1 MGGVYMAM
9 IANDTPSPLLPSDEM
24 VSIEQQTT
32 DAANKKPEATNNT
45 VKIDPEGLP
54 GRLIKLPLQ
63 AGNYD
68 NFYSD
73 GKKCGMPVVEVP
85 KYMIWLNKKKKS

>member
-1 MGGVYMAM
+1 M
-9 IANDTPSPLLPSDEM
+9 L
-24 VSIEQQTT
+24 SIK
-32 DAANKKPEATNNT
+32 NGSTNNA

-73 GKKCGMPVVEVP
+73 GKKVWYASGRSTKVYDLTEQKRRNRGRRSIYGC
-85 KYMIWLNKKKKS
+85 SCQS

>member
-1 MGGVYMAM
+1 M
-9 IANDTPSPLLPSDEM
+9 
-24 VSIEQQTT
+24 
-32 DAANKKPEATNNT
+32 
-45 VKIDPEGLP
+45 P

-73 GKKCGMPVVEVP
+73 GKKVWYASGRSTKVYDLAKQKEEIVAEGA
-85 KYMIWLNKKKKS
+85 YMDVAANHKKALFFKGIICISVIFHALKPHWKRILT

>member
-1 MGGVYMAM
+1 
-9 IANDTPSPLLPSDEM
+9 M
-24 VSIEQQTT
+24 VSIEQQAT
-32 DAANKKPEATNNT
+32 DAVNKKTEATNNA

-73 GKKCGMPVVEVP
+73 EKKV
-85 KYMIWLNKKKKS
+85 